1 MSEGSIALVKFF
13 LSYKPNHPTI
23 HLESSENISVP
34 LRLPPPLHL
43 FYHIGYLI
51 VSVNLKFFYR
61 QKLKCLIP
69 PSPYAVEFSYAQ
81 VAFNLSHYCVMLIVV
96 L

>member
-1 MSEGSIALVKFF
+1 MYNSIIEFIEKDTTKIEK
-13 LSYKPNHPTI
+13 STKY
-23 HLESSENISVP
+23 
-34 LRLPPPLHL
+34 
-43 FYHIGYLI
+43 
-51 VSVNLKFFYR
+51 
-61 QKLKCLIP
+61 KLKCLIP